1 MIFYD
6 EKNISIG
13 ELIDHISRLQNDVNT
28 LMIAFSYLAFSLSR
42 EQMLPTLASIH
53 FESLNVNGR
62 QNNKNLLNFL
72 HHYWK
77 NSMAVTLL
85 CQKCERNNNF
95 IAYTEDFFCFK

>member
-53 FESLNVNGR
+53 FESLNVKWSPE
-62 QNNKNLLNFL
+62 QQKSFKFLASLLEEQ
-72 HHYWK
+72 YGG
-77 NSMAVTLL
+77 S
-85 CQKCERNNNF
+85 
-95 IAYTEDFFCFK
+95 IAMPEVRKEQ